1 LHIHPY
7 ERRWIQFSIGMLI
20 VFGLAII
27 VSNVFLGINI
37 PGIANSAEPVISL
50 EETEAIEPGVR
61 ELGPGRYEVH
71 MTAQVWR
78 FEPSEVR
85 IPVGS
90 TVTFYLYS
98 KDIIHG
104 FKIPNTTLSLMIIPG
119 QVGKMTYTF
128 TEPGEYPIIC
138 HEYCGAGHHNMSGTL
153 IVEE

>member
-1 LHIHPY
+1 MHIHPY
-7 ERRWIQFSIGMLI
+7 ERRWIIFSFGLLT

-27 VSNVFLGINI
+27 VSNMFLGINV
-37 PGIANSAEPVISL
+37 PGIADQVQTVISPA
-50 EETEAIEPGVR
+50 EAAAVPTGLR

-78 FEPSEVR
+78 YEPNEVR
-85 IPVGS
+85 IPKDS

-104 FKIPNTTLSLMIIPG
+104 FKIPGTTLSSMIIPG

-138 HEYCGAGHHNMSGTL
+138 HEYCGAGHHLMTGRV
-153 IVEE
+153 IVE